1 MKIVP
6 NENIIKLRKLTEELS
21 ETHDDNYKAIVWK
34 LKAVIDSGKEEIE
47 NSKTSQSKIKCY
59 ESMCKTITTLLT
71 NVKFI

>member
-1 MKIVP
+1 MP

-21 ETHDDNYKAIVWK
+21 ETHDDNYKVIVKK

-47 NSKTSQSKIKCY
+47 KSQSSQSKIKCY
-59 ESMCKTITTLLT
+59 ESMCKTITTILT